1 MKVMVFGVVP
11 ISWII
16 SRLRVFAIMLEA
28 NIWEFFC
35 LPPPISVYRIRWWF
49 QIFRSFT
56 PKTGEMIQFW
66 RAYFSNGLKPPT
78 RFHFLECLLI
88 FLSRNP
94 PKDLYH
100 FMCILKITHDS
111 FFLNLTASN
120 FPAHAGATLGD
131 NYDQRLNHVNLPS
144 ALQTL
149 TFGEAFNRRLD
160 DVIFPSSLKTLT
172 FGDCFN
178 QSLKDVNFP
187 KSLRHLSFGFN
198 FNQSLQISWPKNLQT
213 LTLDYMFNQSLD
225 DVNLP
230 CRSDLFSWWF
240 LSFFCFTMVNHQ
252 FSPPFESISR
262 WWQLKYFFIFTP
274 KIWGRWTQFD
284 GAHIF
289 QMGWKLKPPTRYES
303 FQK

>member
-1 MKVMVFGVVP
+1 
-11 ISWII
+11 
-16 SRLRVFAIMLEA
+16 
-28 NIWEFFC
+28 
-35 LPPPISVYRIRWWF
+35 
-49 QIFRSFT
+49 
-56 PKTGEMIQFW
+56 
-66 RAYFSNGLKPPT
+66 
-78 RFHFLECLLI
+78 
-88 FLSRNP
+88 
-94 PKDLYH
+94 
-100 FMCILKITHDS
+100 MCILKITHDS
-111 FFLNLTASN
+111 FFLNLTDSN

-160 DVIFPSSLKTLT
+160 DVVFPSSLKTLT

-230 CRSDLFSWWF
+230 CPLDLFSWCFFSFSF
-240 LSFFCFTMVNHQ
+240 LFTMVNHQ
-252 FSPPFESISR
+252 FSPPFERISR

-289 QMGWKLKPPTRYES
+289 QMGWFNHQLNTLPKTNIAPENGWLECIGMLVSLLGWPIFRCYVSFREGIFLTFFQASRASKPSRS
-303 FQK
+303 SSKFDLGL

>member
-1 MKVMVFGVVP
+1 MM
-11 ISWII
+11 
-16 SRLRVFAIMLEA
+16 
-28 NIWEFFC
+28 
-35 LPPPISVYRIRWWF
+35 
-49 QIFRSFT
+49 
-56 PKTGEMIQFW
+56 QFDDS
-66 RAYFSNGLKPPT
+66 FSNGLKPPT
-78 RFHFLECLLI
+78 RFLYDECLLI
-88 FLSRNP
+88 FLCPTGIHLRTFIISCAFWRS
-94 PKDLYH
+94 H
-100 FMCILKITHDS
+100 MIL
-111 FFLNLTASN
+111 FFWTWQTQI
-120 FPAHAGATLGD
+120 FQHMPGATLGD

-160 DVIFPSSLKTLT
+160 DVVFPSSLKTLT

-230 CRSDLFSWWF
+230 CPLDLFSWCFFSFSF
-240 LSFFCFTMVNHQ
+240 LFTMVNHQ
-252 FSPPFESISR
+252 FSPPFERISR

-274 KIWGRWTQFD
+274 GNLGKMDPIWRCAYFSD
-284 GAHIF
+284 GLV
-289 QMGWKLKPPTRYES
+289 QPPTKYRY
-303 FQK
+303 FF